1 MKPFTDIASSV
12 SDELSQILEA
22 AVNDPDADEV
32 PTLGSVREIVSRTM
46 DVERFEADRL
56 HFDQN
61 RSLLEEIND
70 LIEQFGDD
78 APAIDF
84 ITVKASENLT
94 RIFSA
99 LLDAGASTPPTL
111 AMARDAMLHGLAAR
125 LVGDGI
131 IDPDEDETLQEEIET
146 LISRYGQNT
155 VAENFL
161 RYEQ

>member
-1 MKPFTDIASSV
+1 MKPFIDIASSV

-22 AVNDPDADEV
+22 AINDPDADEA
-32 PTLGSVREIVSRTM
+32 PTLGWVRRIVSRAT
-46 DVERFEADRL
+46 DGEQYQADHL

-61 RSLLEEIND
+61 RSLIEEIDD

-84 ITVKASENLT
+84 VTVKASESLT
-94 RIFSA
+94 RIISA
-99 LLDAGASTPPTL
+99 LMDTGASTPPTL
-111 AMARDAMLHGLAAR
+111 YMVRESMLHGLVAR

-146 LISRYGQNT
+146 LISHYGQDT

-161 RYEQ
+161 RYD

>member
-1 MKPFTDIASSV
+1 MEPFIDIASNV

-22 AVNDPDADEV
+22 AVNDPDADEA
-32 PTLGSVREIVSRTM
+32 PTLGWVRRIVSRTTNG
-46 DVERFEADRL
+46 EQYQADHL

-61 RSLLEEIND
+61 RSLLEEIDD

-84 ITVKASENLT
+84 VTVKASESLT
-94 RIFSA
+94 RVISA
-99 LLDAGASTPPTL
+99 LMDTGASTPPTL
-111 AMARDAMLHGLAAR
+111 GMVLEAIRHGLLAR

-146 LISRYGQNT
+146 LISHYGQNAA
-155 VAENFL
+155 AENFL
-161 RYEQ
+161 SYE

>member
-1 MKPFTDIASSV
+1 MKPFIDIASNV
-12 SDELSQILEA
+12 SDELSQLLEA
-22 AVNDPDADEV
+22 AANDPDAEEA
-32 PTLGSVREIVSRTM
+32 PTLGSVREIISRTTAS
-46 DVERFEADRL
+46 EEFEADRL

-61 RSLLEEIND
+61 RSLLDEIDD

-84 ITVKASENLT
+84 VTVKASESLT
-94 RIFSA
+94 RIISA
-99 LLDAGASTPPTL
+99 LLDTGASTPPTL
-111 AMARDAMLHGLAAR
+111 GMVRDAMLHGLVAR

-146 LISRYGQNT
+146 LIIRYGQDT

-161 RYEQ
+161 RYD

>member
-1 MKPFTDIASSV
+1 MKPFIDIASSV

-22 AVNDPDADEV
+22 AVNDPDADEG
-32 PTLGSVREIVSRTM
+32 PTLGSVREIISRTT
-46 DVERFEADRL
+46 DGEQYQADHL

-61 RSLLEEIND
+61 RTLIEEIDD

-84 ITVKASENLT
+84 VTVKASESLT
-94 RIFSA
+94 RIISA
-99 LLDAGASTPPTL
+99 LMDTGASTPPTL
-111 AMARDAMLHGLAAR
+111 GMVRDAMLHGLVAR

-146 LISRYGQNT
+146 LISRYGQDT

-161 RYEQ
+161 HYE

>member
-1 MKPFTDIASSV
+1 MKPFIDIACSV

-22 AVNDPDADEV
+22 AVNDPDADEA
-32 PTLGSVREIVSRTM
+32 PTLGSVREIVSRTT
-46 DVERFEADRL
+46 DGEQFEADRL

-61 RSLLEEIND
+61 RSPFEEIDD

-84 ITVKASENLT
+84 VTVKASESLT
-94 RIFSA
+94 RVISA
-99 LLDAGASTPPTL
+99 LMNTGASTPPTL
-111 AMARDAMLHGLAAR
+111 GMVRDAMLHGLVAR

-161 RYEQ
+161 RYD

>member
-1 MKPFTDIASSV
+1 MKPFIDIASSV

-22 AVNDPDADEV
+22 AVNDPDADEA
-32 PTLGSVREIVSRTM
+32 PTLGSVRRIVYRAANG
-46 DVERFEADRL
+46 EQLKADRL

-61 RSLLEEIND
+61 RSLLEEIDD
-70 LIEQFGDD
+70 LIEQFGDE

-84 ITVKASENLT
+84 ITVKASESLT
-94 RIFSA
+94 RTISA
-99 LLDAGASTPPTL
+99 LMDTGASTPPTL
-111 AMARDAMLHGLAAR
+111 GMVRDAMLHGLVAR

-146 LISRYGQNT
+146 LISRYGQDT

-161 RYEQ
+161 HYE

>member
-1 MKPFTDIASSV
+1 MKPFIDIANSV

-22 AVNDPDADEV
+22 AINDPDADET
-32 PTLGSVREIVSRTM
+32 PTLGWVRRIVSKTT
-46 DVERFEADRL
+46 DGEQYQADHL

-61 RSLLEEIND
+61 RSLLEEVDD

-84 ITVKASENLT
+84 VTVKASENLT
-94 RIFSA
+94 RIISA
-99 LLDAGASTPPTL
+99 LMDTGASTPPTL
-111 AMARDAMLHGLAAR
+111 YTVREAMLHGLVAR

-146 LISRYGQNT
+146 LISHYGQDT

-161 RYEQ
+161 RYD

>member
-1 MKPFTDIASSV
+1 MKPFIDIASSV
-12 SDELSQILEA
+12 SEELSQILEA
-22 AVNDPDADEV
+22 AVNDPDADEA
-32 PTLGSVREIVSRTM
+32 PTLGSVRWIVSRTA
-46 DVERFEADRL
+46 DREQLEADRL

-61 RSLLEEIND
+61 RSFIEEIDD

-84 ITVKASENLT
+84 ITVKASESLT
-94 RIFSA
+94 RIISA
-99 LLDAGASTPPTL
+99 LMDTGASTPPTL
-111 AMARDAMLHGLAAR
+111 GMVRDAMLHGLVAR

-146 LISRYGQNT
+146 LISRYGQDT

-161 RYEQ
+161 RYE

>member
-1 MKPFTDIASSV
+1 MKPFIDISSSV

-22 AVNDPDADEV
+22 AVNDPDADEA
-32 PTLGSVREIVSRTM
+32 PTLGSVRRIVSRTT
-46 DVERFEADRL
+46 DGEQFEADRL

-61 RSLLEEIND
+61 RSFIEEIDD

-84 ITVKASENLT
+84 VTVKASESLT
-94 RIFSA
+94 RIISA
-99 LLDAGASTPPTL
+99 LMDTGASTPPTL
-111 AMARDAMLHGLAAR
+111 GMARDAMLHGLVAR

-146 LISRYGQNT
+146 LISRYGQDT

-161 RYEQ
+161 RYE

>member
-1 MKPFTDIASSV
+1 MKPFIDIASSV

-22 AVNDPDADEV
+22 AVNDPDADEA
-32 PTLGSVREIVSRTM
+32 PTLGSVRWNVSRTT
-46 DVERFEADRL
+46 DREQFEADRV

-61 RSLLEEIND
+61 RSFIEEIDD

-84 ITVKASENLT
+84 VTVKASESLT
-94 RIFSA
+94 RVISA
-99 LLDAGASTPPTL
+99 LMDTGASTPPTL
-111 AMARDAMLHGLAAR
+111 GMVRDAILHGLVAR

-146 LISRYGQNT
+146 LISRYGQDT
-155 VAENFL
+155 MAENFL
-161 RYEQ
+161 RYD